1 MVPSRHAA
9 AASTIAVHQSL
20 ANHDPDVDAVYRM
33 TRELP
38 IYFQRRGAKVLPPR
52 GTFVPWNAQAV
63 FVSAPAFFG
72 LLLPITV
79 PGRVSDIW
87 RSYLVTRLLWET
99 NYRVAFT
106 SAMLTFPFGFF
117 RSSPQEVTNE
127 LFGSAPFD
135 FTARWSNP
143 SLVLNLTIFIVC
155 KFVFT
160 TIAVGCPISCGVF
173 TPVFLIGAAFGRFA
187 AGAVHGQAGGARPAG
202 RARRRSVAAVDD
214 RTRRGASRRTGA
226 GGDAAG

>member
-1 MVPSRHAA
+1 MRACVAA
-9 AASTIAVHQSL
+9 AQVRTSDGGSAGTSAIA
-20 ANHDPDVDAVYRM
+20 A
-33 TRELP
+33 
-38 IYFQRRGAKVLPPR
+38 
-52 GTFVPWNAQAV
+52 
-63 FVSAPAFFG
+63 
-72 LLLPITV
+72 LLSRYGYT
-79 PGRVSDIW
+79 
-87 RSYLVTRLLWET
+87 LV
-99 NYRVAFT
+99 VAFT

-173 TPVFLIGAAFGRFA
+173 TPVFLVGAATGRCFGEILNDLTPSSHVITAGGYAVVGAAAMA
-187 AGAVHGQAGGARPAG
+187 AGVTRTVSTSVIVFELTGQLSHMLPVDALAATAHVKDAEGGAKLRLG
-202 RARRRSVAAVDD
+202 GVAQPN
-214 RTRRGASRRTGA
+214 RG
-226 GGDAAG
+226 

>member
-1 MVPSRHAA
+1 MASCASTHAA

-79 PGRVSDIW
+79 PGRVSDI
-87 RSYLVTRLLWET
+87 
-99 NYRVAFT
+99 
-106 SAMLTFPFGFF
+106 
-117 RSSPQEVTNE
+117 
-127 LFGSAPFD
+127 
-135 FTARWSNP
+135 
-143 SLVLNLTIFIVC
+143 
-155 KFVFT
+155 
-160 TIAVGCPISCGVF
+160 
-173 TPVFLIGAAFGRFA
+173 GR
-187 AGAVHGQAGGARPAG
+187 
-202 RARRRSVAAVDD
+202 RA
-214 RTRRGASRRTGA
+214 
-226 GGDAAG
+226 